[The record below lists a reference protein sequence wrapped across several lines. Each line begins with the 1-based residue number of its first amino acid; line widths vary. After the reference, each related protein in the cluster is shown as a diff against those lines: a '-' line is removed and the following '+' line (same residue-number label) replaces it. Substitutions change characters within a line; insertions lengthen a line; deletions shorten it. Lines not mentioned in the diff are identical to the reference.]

1 MKEND
6 IAEILTSTRTIA
18 LVGASDKP
26 DRPSY
31 RVMKY
36 LLDQG
41 YHVIP
46 VSPKVAGKTLLG
58 QPGYT
63 TLNDVPEKVDM
74 VDVFRNSEAA
84 WGVAQEAIAIGA
96 KTLWMQ
102 LGVINE
108 QAAVLAREA
117 GCDAGELAAYIGPH
131 ISREAYEVSI
141 ELAETFEGRFG
152 PTARCGERHLDLGAC
167 IAASLGEAGLEASR
181 IVDSG
186 LCTASLTGRFFSHR
200 AEHGN
205 TGRHAAVA
213 FMRAGGGAV
222 GDCLRKDGR

>member
-6 IAEILTSTRTIA
+6 IAGILTSTRTIA

-31 RVMKY
+31 RVIEVSAGS
-36 LLDQG
+36 G

-58 QPGYT
+58 QQGYA
-63 TLNDVPEKVDM
+63 TLADVPEKVDM

-96 KTLWMQ
+96 KTLWLQ

-108 QAAVLAREA
+108 QAAVLARKP
-117 GCDAGELAAYIGPH
+117 D
-131 ISREAYEVSI
+131 
-141 ELAETFEGRFG
+141 
-152 PTARCGERHLDLGAC
+152 
-167 IAASLGEAGLEASR
+167 
-181 IVDSG
+181 
-186 LCTASLTGRFFSHR
+186 
-200 AEHGN
+200 
-205 TGRHAAVA
+205 
-213 FMRAGGGAV
+213 
-222 GDCLRKDGR
+222 

>member
-6 IAEILTSTRTIA
+6 IAGILTSTRTIA

-58 QPGYT
+58 QQGYA
-63 TLNDVPEKVDM
+63 TLADVPEKVDM

-96 KTLWMQ
+96 KRCQHEVQ
-102 LGVINE
+102 LPILGSPPIARRKAGVPFPPAS
-108 QAAVLAREA
+108 AATRRPPARRR
-117 GCDAGELAAYIGPH
+117 L
-131 ISREAYEVSI
+131 
-141 ELAETFEGRFG
+141 
-152 PTARCGERHLDLGAC
+152 
-167 IAASLGEAGLEASR
+167 ASR
-181 IVDSG
+181 TESA
-186 LCTASLTGRFFSHR
+186 THR
-200 AEHGN
+200 H
-205 TGRHAAVA
+205 T
-213 FMRAGGGAV
+213 
-222 GDCLRKDGR
+222 